1 MQPFQ
6 ALHRAEQAGKA
17 ASPLHVGLES
27 LEGDI
32 IISEMTRKWLSRMNA
47 CGLLRVLSCLAL
59 CSGLSLYTH
68 FLGDVTQGFLF

>member
-32 IISEMTRKWLSRMNA
+32 TISEMTGKWLSRMNE
-47 CGLLRVLSCLAL
+47 CRLLMVLSCLAL

-68 FLGDVTQGFLF
+68 FLDDLTQGFLF

>member
-47 CGLLRVLSCLAL
+47 CGLLMVLSCLAL